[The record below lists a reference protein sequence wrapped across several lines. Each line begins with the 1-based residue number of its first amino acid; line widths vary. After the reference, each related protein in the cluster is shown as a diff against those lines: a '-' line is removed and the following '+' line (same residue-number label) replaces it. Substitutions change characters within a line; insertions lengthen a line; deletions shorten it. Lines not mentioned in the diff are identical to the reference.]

1 MLAGYLVL
9 ASWHFTCFKRSLLV
23 WIPLGKYKSINGGE
37 PSALDGE
44 CLSIWPSI
52 CIYQKAT
59 DPMHIQAG
67 NHAVAEN
74 NRAFQPF
81 KDGEGERQFEH
92 VVKFKEPFAEV
103 PQILVAFNRLDI
115 ASHAPLR
122 VNVTAEKI
130 SPTGFT
136 LRYSTWANT
145 QIFGIG
151 AYWMAFHAALSDFRL
166 TGRIL

>member
-1 MLAGYLVL
+1 
-9 ASWHFTCFKRSLLV
+9 
-23 WIPLGKYKSINGGE
+23 
-37 PSALDGE
+37 
-44 CLSIWPSI
+44 
-52 CIYQKAT
+52 
-59 DPMHIQAG
+59 MHIQTG

-81 KDGEGERQFEH
+81 KDGEGKRQFEH

-115 ASHAPLR
+115 ASHPPLR

-130 SPTGFT
+130 SATGFT

-151 AYWMAFHAALSDFRL
+151 AQWMAFHAALSDFRL

>member
-37 PSALDGE
+37 LSALDGE

-151 AYWMAFHAALSDFRL
+151 AQWMAFHAALSDFRL